1 MPLPVGSVP
10 SPGSAPT
17 GGSAGALQTQ
27 LEEAARQLADCL
39 TCATAHT
46 TAGQARIQRLT
57 ARVQAL
63 RSRIAQ
69 VATQSRQVPTTSAS
83 AGAGPGG
90 NPAIAPSRPGETQ
103 GPSPVGPLGQAV
115 DLRG

>member
-1 MPLPVGSVP
+1 MPLQVGSVP

-17 GGSAGALQTQ
+17 SGLAGALQTQ
-27 LEEAARQLADCL
+27 LEEATRQLADCL
-39 TCATAHT
+39 TCATART
-46 TAGQARIQRLT
+46 SEGQARIQRLT

-69 VATQSRQVPTTSAS
+69 VVTQSRQISTTSAS
-83 AGAGPGG
+83 ARGGSGG
-90 NPAIAPSRPGETQ
+90 NPAIGPPRSGEAPGTNSE
-103 GPSPVGPLGQAV
+103 GPLGQAL